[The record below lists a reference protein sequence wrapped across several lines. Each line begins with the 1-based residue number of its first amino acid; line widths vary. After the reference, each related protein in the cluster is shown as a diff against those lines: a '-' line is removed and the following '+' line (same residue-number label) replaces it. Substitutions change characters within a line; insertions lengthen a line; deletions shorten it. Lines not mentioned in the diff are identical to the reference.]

1 MLDLLKFQRTFIKN
15 ILRPE
20 INMAAL
26 SLPRGNGK
34 SALAGYLGSRIMTVG
49 DSLFRSGTES
59 VIVAG
64 SLEQARIIFQVC
76 EGYPWARQP
85 RLPLRGFP
93 HSRSDCSQAYS
104 YCATG
109 TVKQS

>member
-49 DSLFRSGTES
+49 D
-59 VIVAG
+59 
-64 SLEQARIIFQVC
+64 
-76 EGYPWARQP
+76 
-85 RLPLRGFP
+85 LPFP
-93 HSRSDCSQAYS
+93 EWD
-104 YCATG
+104 
-109 TVKQS
+109 